1 MSQAFVELNN
11 AGPIPAVLQGF
22 NATLRG
28 PEGLDIGWLVFP
40 DIKLD
45 ANSAN
50 LQDVIS
56 TLTILNQDKCD
67 TTLPNFKPHECP
79 ITTEGIDLLAGRS
92 VTWTVKGDTVLTA
105 LGFGSGPRRVGRCE
119 PLKHTHA
126 LPSDAG
132 FHVHIDKPLTF
143 PGVLLENFLTKNV
156 QAGPWEEGEGG
167 LRFVGWSLGVPSRY
181 PSHAAVPLPFR

>member
-1 MSQAFVELNN
+1 MRRCGAQRGSTSAGWFSQTSSWMQTRRTCRTSSAHSRFSTKTS
-11 AGPIPAVLQGF
+11 
-22 NATLRG
+22 ATRLSQTSSRTSARS
-28 PEGLDIGWLVFP
+28 PPRASTSWLADRSPGLSRATPCSPLSD
-40 DIKLD
+40 
-45 ANSAN
+45 SA
-50 LQDVIS
+50 
-56 TLTILNQDKCD
+56 
-67 TTLPNFKPHECP
+67 
-79 ITTEGIDLLAGRS
+79 AR
-92 VTWTVKGDTVLTA
+92 
-105 LGFGSGPRRVGRCE
+105 PRRVGRCE

-167 LRFVGWSLGVPSRY
+167 LRFVGWSLGVPSGY